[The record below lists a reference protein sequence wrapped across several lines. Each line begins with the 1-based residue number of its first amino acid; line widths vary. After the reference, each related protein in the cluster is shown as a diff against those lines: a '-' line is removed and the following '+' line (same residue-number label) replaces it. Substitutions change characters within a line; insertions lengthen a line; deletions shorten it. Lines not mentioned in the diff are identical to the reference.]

1 MKRLTILD
9 EEKDFYRPTPFG
21 KEFLVADDGSN
32 AARLLQYI
40 GPNEDLEE
48 EFGAPL
54 IEILRAVVDGIYIK
68 DVSQGYSRPEINHD
82 VCLKGTKLYLCP
94 LDIYE
99 GDYVETKDFG
109 KTWSTSSYDL
119 RGE

>member
-1 MKRLTILD
+1 MKRLTVLD
-9 EEKDFYRPTPFG
+9 EEKDFYRPTSFG
-21 KEFLVADDGSN
+21 EKFLVADDGSN

-48 EFGAPL
+48 KFGAPL
-54 IEILRAVVDGIYIK
+54 SEILKAVVDGIYIK
-68 DVSQGYSRPEINHD
+68 GYSSCINQD

-109 KTWSTSSYDL
+109 KTWSTSPYGLGDK
-119 RGE
+119 